1 MYVMKPWWLQTQYV
15 DCLGPAS
22 IRDMS
27 LTLILLVVHRDN
39 RAGHIAN
46 HNLLP
51 DMHLCVLV
59 LHASISLVLYVRE
72 VIAIF

>member
-1 MYVMKPWWLQTQYV
+1 MKLHTQYV

-22 IRDMS
+22 IQDSHMS
-27 LTLILLVVHRDN
+27 LTVILLVVHRDN

-51 DMHLCVLV
+51 DMHLCVQV
-59 LHASISLVLYVRE
+59 LHTSITLVQYVRE